1 MISRGR
7 FIGQTGT
14 AFAALAMLGCTDRG
28 LTQAPRAVGYGP
40 LLEDSNGLLDLPEGF
55 NYRVLSQLG
64 DLMNDGTPVPDKA
77 DGMGCFQGENGELIL
92 VRNHELRPD
101 DDDGSQIAEGFDTR
115 NSRVLPGGTSH
126 IVLDSQSLAVK
137 RQFRSLGGTI
147 RNCAGST
154 TP

>member
-1 MISRGR
+1 
-7 FIGQTGT
+7 
-14 AFAALAMLGCTDRG
+14 
-28 LTQAPRAVGYGP
+28 
-40 LLEDSNGLLDLPEGF
+40 
-55 NYRVLSQLG
+55 
-64 DLMNDGTPVPDKA
+64 MNDGTPVPDKA

-115 NSRVLPGGTSH
+115 NGRVLPGGTSH

-147 RNCAGST
+147 RNCAGGT

>member
-1 MISRGR
+1 MISRRR

-101 DDDGSQIAEGFDTR
+101 DDDGS
-115 NSRVLPGGTSH
+115 
-126 IVLDSQSLAVK
+126 
-137 RQFRSLGGTI
+137 
-147 RNCAGST
+147 
-154 TP
+154 

>member
-1 MISRGR
+1 MP
-7 FIGQTGT
+7 
-14 AFAALAMLGCTDRG
+14 CWVTDRG

-40 LLEDSNGLLDLPEGF
+40 LIEDSNGLLDLPEGF

-101 DDDGSQIAEGFDTR
+101 DDDGSQIAEGFDTAIAACCQE
-115 NSRVLPGGTSH
+115 VPH
-126 IVLDSQSLAVK
+126 ILLDSQSLAVK
-137 RQFRSLGGTI
+137 RQFRSRAEPSEIVPVAPRHETLGSPAKK
-147 RNCAGST
+147 RR
-154 TP
+154 

>member
-1 MISRGR
+1 MISRRR

-64 DLMNDGTPVPDKA
+64 DLMSDGTQ
-77 DGMGCFQGENGELIL
+77 C
-92 VRNHELRPD
+92 
-101 DDDGSQIAEGFDTR
+101 QIRQTVWAAFR
-115 NSRVLPGGTSH
+115 VKMANSL
-126 IVLDSQSLAVK
+126 
-137 RQFRSLGGTI
+137 
-147 RNCAGST
+147 
-154 TP
+154 